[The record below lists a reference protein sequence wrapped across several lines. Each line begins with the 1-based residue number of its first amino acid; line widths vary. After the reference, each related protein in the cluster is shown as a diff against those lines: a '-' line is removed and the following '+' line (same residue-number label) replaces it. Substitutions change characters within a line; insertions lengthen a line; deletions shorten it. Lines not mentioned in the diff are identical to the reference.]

1 MVYLVFLNYPIN
13 SPGNLGIE
21 SQSFQNELKG
31 SDDYP
36 KKGRLFIAKLNKSIL
51 RCPLMSKANI
61 MAQMAMIFRRVSF
74 SYKL

>member
-31 SDDYP
+31 SDDYQ
-36 KKGRLFIAKLNKSIL
+36 KKGRLFIAKLKKIIL

-61 MAQMAMIFRRVSF
+61 LALRTRIFRELSF
-74 SYKL
+74 YYKL